1 MGTAAMTSFLV
12 LLYRIVTYYFYLA
25 LGVAYLPRWL
35 AGRAIKKAR
44 PITER
49 GQ

>member
-1 MGTAAMTSFLV
+1 MTSFLV

-35 AGRAIKKAR
+35 ARVFGPR
-44 PITER
+44 PAGGPTAAAE
-49 GQ
+49 

>member
-1 MGTAAMTSFLV
+1 MTSFLV

-35 AGRAIKKAR
+35 AGDAGHKKGPA
-44 PITER
+44 PTTER
-49 GQ
+49 GL